1 MQQRLTWAVGPCS
14 GPGETPEEFVPA
26 AVPGAVQLDWAK
38 AKELPDYRYDL
49 NFKEYRWMEDSYW
62 LYRAPLRPLTCASN
76 EKAYFVCGGIDY
88 EFDIRIGKE
97 LILHQEGMFR
107 PVEFEITPYLGTN
120 AFLDILVYPAP
131 KDPGA
136 YPGTRDEARQCCKP
150 AVSYGWDWHPRLIP
164 LGIWEEA
171 WIETRAESY
180 LKKASAS
187 YRLAPDYAS
196 AEVTLTAERT
206 GDGPVEWRFLSPD
219 GEELY
224 TGEGDSVSFS
234 LEHPSLW
241 WCNGCG
247 DPVLYRFEAYLEDER
262 GEILRKTGRVGFRTV
277 ELVMNEGAWEEPEG
291 FPRTRST
298 PPIQLR
304 LNGVDIFAKGSN
316 WVNPEIFPGIVT
328 RATYLPQLKLAK
340 EANMNLLRCWGGAF
354 IDKNTF
360 FELCDEYG
368 IMVWQEFPLAC
379 NDYYDS
385 EHYLAVLESEA
396 TAIIERLKGFACLVL
411 WCGGNELF
419 NSWSGMTDQRRAL
432 RLLNKLCYELDP
444 ERPFIATSPLYGMA
458 HGCYLFQYPGGE
470 EVYQAM
476 NRSHFTAYTEFGVP
490 SLSNRDCLLAALP
503 EEKLFPLEPNES
515 TAAHHAFDAW
525 LPGDTWSG
533 VEMLRRYW
541 GEPRSLDDLVE
552 KSQWTQSEGYKCIF
566 EEARRQ
572 KPYCSMA
579 LNWCFN
585 EPWPTV
591 ANNSL
596 LNYPVSPKPSYE
608 AVKASLRPV
617 LASAR
622 LSRFVYRA
630 GELFEAELWLLNDS
644 LSPVGAGTVSAS
656 LKIGETVLWL
666 LDWEY
671 EGGQPNQ
678 NQIGPVLRCRLPD
691 LPGAGE
697 LTLLL
702 DAGDYSSEYR
712 LIYHPAQKREDGLK
726 ILNT

>member
-1 MQQRLTWAVGPCS
+1 MLQRLSWEVGPCS
-14 GPGETPEEFVPA
+14 GREETPAEFVPA

-38 AKELPDYRYDL
+38 AKGLPDYKYDL
-49 NFKEYRWMEDSYW
+49 GFKEYRWMEDSYW
-62 LYRAPLRPLTCASN
+62 LYRSPLRRQTCASN

-88 EFDIRIGKE
+88 EFEIRIGKKI
-97 LILHQEGMFR
+97 ILHQEGMFR
-107 PVEFEITPYLGTN
+107 PVEFEITPYLGINTY
-120 AFLDILVYPAP
+120 LEILIWPAP
-131 KDPGA
+131 KDPSA
-136 YPGTRDEARQCCKP
+136 YSDTRDEARQCCKP

-171 WIETRAESY
+171 WIETRAESFLRGAAAVY
-180 LKKASAS
+180 TLSH
-187 YRLAPDYAS
+187 DYS
-196 AEVTLTAERT
+196 RAEVTLKAERT

-219 GEELY
+219 GEEVF
-224 TGEGDSVSFS
+224 TGEGDDVTFTV
-234 LEHPSLW
+234 EEPELW
-241 WCNGCG
+241 WCNSCG
-247 DPVLYRFEAYLEDER
+247 KPALYRYEAYLEDER
-262 GEILRKTGRVGFRTV
+262 GETIRRTGRVGFRTV
-277 ELVMNEGAWEEPEG
+277 ELVMNEGAWDEPEG

-304 LNGVDIFAKGSN
+304 LNGVNIFAKGSN

-328 RATYLPQLKLAK
+328 RATYLPQIKLAK
-340 EANMNLLRCWGGAF
+340 EANMNLFRCWGGAF
-354 IDKNTF
+354 VDKNTF

-379 NDYYDS
+379 NNYYNS
-385 EHYLAVLESEA
+385 EHYLSVLESEA
-396 TAIIERLKGFACLVL
+396 TALIERLKGFACLVL

-419 NSWSGMTDQRRAL
+419 NSWSGMTDQHYAL
-432 RLLNKLCYELDP
+432 RLLNKLCYELDRG
-444 ERPFIATSPLYGMA
+444 RPFIPTSPLYGMA
-458 HGCYLFQYPGGE
+458 HGCYIFKFRTGE
-470 EVYQAM
+470 EVYEAM

-490 SLSNRDCLLAALP
+490 SIANKDCLFAALP
-503 EEKLFPLEPNES
+503 EKKLFPLVPNES
-515 TAAHHAFDAW
+515 TVAHHAFDAW

-533 VEMLRRYW
+533 LDMLRFYW
-541 GEPRSLDDLVE
+541 GEPKSLDDLIE
-552 KSQWTQSEGYKCIF
+552 KTQWTQSEGYKCIF

-596 LNYPVSPKPSYE
+596 LNYPASPKKAYE

-622 LSRFVYRA
+622 LNRFSYRA
-630 GELFEAELWLLNDS
+630 DELFEAELWLLNDS
-644 LSPVGAGTVSAS
+644 LSPVSAGTVSAS
-656 LKIGETVLWL
+656 IKLGSTVIRL

-671 EGGQPNQ
+671 EGMEPNK
-678 NQIGPVLRCRLPD
+678 NQMGPVLRYRLPN
-691 LPGAGE
+691 LPGTDT
-697 LTLLL
+697 LTLVLE
-702 DAGDYSSEYR
+702 AGGYSSEYR
-712 LIYHPAQKREDGLK
+712 LVYYPAQKAESGLR

>member
-1 MQQRLTWAVGPCS
+1 MLQRLFWEVGPCS
-14 GPGETPEEFVPA
+14 GREETPAEFVPA

-38 AKELPDYRYDL
+38 AKGLPDYKYDL
-49 NFKEYRWMEDSYW
+49 GFKEYRWMEDSYW
-62 LYRAPLRPLTCASN
+62 LYRSPLRRQTCASN

-88 EFDIRIGKE
+88 EFEIRIGKKI
-97 LILHQEGMFR
+97 ILHQEGMFR

-120 AFLDILVYPAP
+120 TYLEILIWPAP
-131 KDPGA
+131 KNPGA
-136 YPGTRDEARQCCKP
+136 YPDTRDEAQQCCKP

-171 WIETRAESY
+171 WIETRAESFLHGAAAVY
-180 LKKASAS
+180 TLSH
-187 YRLAPDYAS
+187 DYS
-196 AEVTLTAERT
+196 RAEVTLKAERT

-219 GEELY
+219 GEEIF
-224 TGEGDSVSFS
+224 TGEGDDVTFTV
-234 LEHPSLW
+234 EEPELW

-247 DPVLYRFEAYLEDER
+247 KPALYRYEAYLEDER
-262 GEILRKTGRVGFRTV
+262 GETIRRTGRVGFRTV
-277 ELVMNEGAWEEPEG
+277 ELVMNEGAWDEPEG

-304 LNGVDIFAKGSN
+304 LNGVNIFAKGSN
-316 WVNPEIFPGIVT
+316 WVNPEIFPGTVT
-328 RATYLPQLKLAK
+328 RATYLPQIKLAK
-340 EANMNLLRCWGGAF
+340 EANMNLFRCWGGAF
-354 IDKNTF
+354 VDKNTF

-379 NDYYDS
+379 NTYYNS
-385 EHYLAVLESEA
+385 EHYLSVLESEA
-396 TAIIERLKGFACLVL
+396 TALIERLKGFACLVL

-419 NSWSGMTDQRRAL
+419 NSWSGMTDQHYAL
-432 RLLNKLCYELDP
+432 RLLNKLCYELDR

-458 HGCYLFQYPGGE
+458 HGCYIFKFRTGE
-470 EVYQAM
+470 EVYEAM

-490 SLSNRDCLLAALP
+490 SIANKDCLLAALP
-503 EEKLFPLEPNES
+503 EKKLFPLVPNES
-515 TAAHHAFDAW
+515 TVAHHAFDAW

-533 VEMLRRYW
+533 LDMLRFYW
-541 GEPRSLDDLVE
+541 GEPQTLDDLIE

-596 LNYPVSPKPSYE
+596 LSYPASPKKAYE

-622 LSRFVYRA
+622 LNRFSYRA

-644 LSPVGAGTVSAS
+644 LSPVSAGTVSAS
-656 LKIGETVLWL
+656 IKLGSTVIHL

-671 EGGQPNQ
+671 EGMEPNK
-678 NQIGPVLRCRLPD
+678 NQMGPVLRYRLPH
-691 LPGAGE
+691 LPGADT
-697 LTLLL
+697 LTLVLE
-702 DAGDYSSEYR
+702 AGGYSSEYR
-712 LIYHPAQKREDGLK
+712 LVYYPAQKAESGLR

>member
-1 MQQRLTWAVGPCS
+1 MLQRLFWEVGPCS
-14 GPGETPEEFVPA
+14 GREETPAEFVPA

-38 AKELPDYRYDL
+38 AKGLPDYKYDL
-49 NFKEYRWMEDSYW
+49 GFKEYRWMEDSYW
-62 LYRAPLRPLTCASN
+62 LYRSPLRRQTCASN

-88 EFDIRIGKE
+88 EFEIRIGKKI
-97 LILHQEGMFR
+97 ILHQEGMFR

-120 AFLDILVYPAP
+120 TYLEILIWPAP
-131 KDPGA
+131 KNPGA
-136 YPGTRDEARQCCKP
+136 YPDTRDEAQQCCKP
-150 AVSYGWDWHPRLIP
+150 ADSDGWDWHPRLIP

-171 WIETRAESY
+171 WIETRAESFLRGAAAVY
-180 LKKASAS
+180 TLSH
-187 YRLAPDYAS
+187 DYS
-196 AEVTLTAERT
+196 RAEVTLKAERT

-219 GEELY
+219 GEEIF
-224 TGEGDSVSFS
+224 TGEGDDVTFTV
-234 LEHPSLW
+234 EEPELW

-247 DPVLYRFEAYLEDER
+247 KPALYRYEAYLEDER
-262 GEILRKTGRVGFRTV
+262 GETIRRTGRVGFRTV
-277 ELVMNEGAWEEPEG
+277 ELVMNEGAWDEPEG

-304 LNGVDIFAKGSN
+304 LNGVNIFAKGSN
-316 WVNPEIFPGIVT
+316 WVNPEIFPGTVT
-328 RATYLPQLKLAK
+328 RATYLPQIKLAK
-340 EANMNLLRCWGGAF
+340 EANMNLFRCWGGAF
-354 IDKNTF
+354 VDKNTF

-379 NDYYDS
+379 NNYYNS
-385 EHYLAVLESEA
+385 EHYLSVLESEA
-396 TAIIERLKGFACLVL
+396 AALIERLKGFACLVL

-419 NSWSGMTDQRRAL
+419 NSWSGMTDQHYAL
-432 RLLNKLCYELDP
+432 RLLNKLCYELDR

-458 HGCYLFQYPGGE
+458 HGCYIFKFRTGE
-470 EVYQAM
+470 EVYEAM

-490 SLSNRDCLLAALP
+490 SIANKDCLLAALP
-503 EEKLFPLEPNES
+503 EKKLFPLVPNES
-515 TAAHHAFDAW
+515 TVAHHAFDAW

-533 VEMLRRYW
+533 LDMLRFYW
-541 GEPRSLDDLVE
+541 GEPQTLDDLIE

-596 LNYPVSPKPSYE
+596 LSYPASPKKAYE

-622 LSRFVYRA
+622 LNRFSYRA

-644 LSPVGAGTVSAS
+644 LSPVSAGTVSAS
-656 LKIGETVLWL
+656 IKLGSTVIHL

-671 EGGQPNQ
+671 EGMEPNK
-678 NQIGPVLRCRLPD
+678 NQMGPVLRYRLPH
-691 LPGAGE
+691 LPGADT
-697 LTLLL
+697 LTLVLE
-702 DAGDYSSEYR
+702 AGGYSSEYR
-712 LIYHPAQKREDGLK
+712 LVYYPAQKAESGLR